1 MSDYKNVTDLIV
13 KAAMYD
19 GVSTTIRANELF
31 GGRDVIE
38 IIFSKG
44 DNRSATHIDMTSG
57 IREHEKMTLYACQHA
72 LKELLWYPYK
82 DIEYVD
88 CEVKGETL

>member
-1 MSDYKNVTDLIV
+1 MREYKTVQDLII

-19 GVSTTIRANELF
+19 KVSTTIRANELF

-44 DNRSATHIDMTSG
+44 DRHSAAHIDVESA
-57 IREHEKMTLYACQHA
+57 IINYEDAILYTCKKS
-72 LKELLWYPYK
+72 LYNLLEAPYEE
-82 DIEYVD
+82 IEYV
-88 CEVKGETL
+88 KGDNYEK

>member
-1 MSDYKNVTDLIV
+1 MNTYKSVQDLII

-19 GVSTTIRANELF
+19 NISTTIRANELF

-44 DNRSATHIDMTSG
+44 DRHSATTIDMESA
-57 IREHEKMTLYACQHA
+57 IINHEDTILYACKKS
-72 LKELLWYPYK
+72 LYNLLEAPYEE
-82 DIEYVD
+82 IEYAK
-88 CEVKGETL
+88 ES